1 MKVSLKN
8 GKLLLTK
15 KTGNNYM
22 IKLKKLLSLS
32 CCLLLTCG
40 IYNVSSVTNDLQQKT
55 ALPLSDQVK
64 PGKTITLTF
73 SDLPDTLN
81 GDPASCEIRIP
92 ENFDSSKPVPMVVW
106 CAGWKG
112 SNKVIGALSL
122 VDRRKTLVVGMPY
135 PSTCRIPRLALEDGK
150 EKQIWEYQSVML
162 EKIKRLIPNI
172 DPNKRIAVGS
182 SSGAHYVGTA
192 LAREWAGFTD
202 YFTAYVLYG
211 GGVAPGTTY
220 PGAKGKQVLMAWG
233 VDSGGAPSRRLFA
246 ERMQAS
252 GAKVT
257 ISEIPNTGHPL
268 SNEAR
273 VVIKAWLEDIIK

>member
-1 MKVSLKN
+1 MKIDL
-8 GKLLLTK
+8 KLLLLVCGLLLVGGMYDASRAADDERQK
-15 KTGNNYM
+15 D
-22 IKLKKLLSLS
+22 LLS
-32 CCLLLTCG
+32 
-40 IYNVSSVTNDLQQKT
+40 
-55 ALPLSDQVK
+55 LSDQVK

-73 SDLPDTLN
+73 PDLPDTLN

-112 SNKVIGALSL
+112 SNRAIGALSL
-122 VDRRKTLVVGMPY
+122 VDRRKTIVVGMPY

-172 DPNKRIAVGS
+172 DPSKRIAVGS
-182 SSGAHYVGTA
+182 SSGAHFVGTA
-192 LAREWAGFTD
+192 LAREWSGFSD

-220 PGAKGKQVLMAWG
+220 PGAKGKPVLMAWG
-233 VDSGGAPSRRLFA
+233 ADSGGAPSRRLFA

-273 VVIKAWLEDIIK
+273 VIIKEWIKDVIK